1 MLHNSDQPQ
10 DWAAGI
16 PKSHLTVSLH
26 LLLQHGMNCSKRA
39 NSCNLVPPLDDK
51 WVKAS
56 GTQRIWCCRHLSHL
70 YGWLAVHAPRLT
82 MACFLYTLLYSFCFM
97 QKWAQFSLTPFFY
110 FPGVVCVAK
119 QCMAELFQGEPK
131 FPRTTGQVRA
141 HFRLE
146 RRIQYKIKSVRGCRS
161 SRTAS
166 QFIIFKNYSKQKH
179 IVILNRQTSLKNNK
193 N

>member
-1 MLHNSDQPQ
+1 MSESLRDPEDLMLQAFIPPV
-10 DWAAGI
+10 WLAGCTCTT
-16 PKSHLTVSLH
+16 SNYGLLSLH
-26 LLLQHGMNCSKRA
+26 S
-39 NSCNLVPPLDDK
+39 D
-51 WVKAS
+51 
-56 GTQRIWCCRHLSHL
+56 I
-70 YGWLAVHAPRLT
+70 
-82 MACFLYTLLYSFCFM
+82 FFCFM
-97 QKWAQFSLTPFFY
+97 QKWAQFSLTPFFC
-110 FPGVVCVAK
+110 FPGVACVAK